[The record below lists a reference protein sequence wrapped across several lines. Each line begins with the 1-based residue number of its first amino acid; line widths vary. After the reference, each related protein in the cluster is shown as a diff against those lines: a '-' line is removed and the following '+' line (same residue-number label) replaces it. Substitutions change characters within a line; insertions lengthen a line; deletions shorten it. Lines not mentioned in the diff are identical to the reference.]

1 VIHEDEDFS
10 VDWNPIELSVL
21 SPDAVTATS
30 LVVSEVIPSAV
41 SPDPQY
47 YSPPF
52 RSVDRTVALQVFLI

>member
-1 VIHEDEDFS
+1 
-10 VDWNPIELSVL
+10 LVL
-21 SPDAVTATS
+21 SE
-30 LVVSEVIPSAV
+30 VVPSSV